1 MNLLFAFYGAPYP
14 MSKALGVAA
23 LTVGVEKS
31 SRDGVYFAMWFILTA
46 ICAVGVSFYLRYL
59 VALCKECR
67 FTRIRYLVRLEPKAH
82 EGLMSE
88 VARGETISR
97 RAA

>member
-1 MNLLFAFYGAPYP
+1 
-14 MSKALGVAA
+14 
-23 LTVGVEKS
+23 
-31 SRDGVYFAMWFILTA
+31 MWFILTA

-59 VALCKECR
+59 VALCKEFR
-67 FTRIRYLVRLEPKAH
+67 FTRICYLVCMEPKAH

-88 VARGETISR
+88 AAHGETVSR

>member
-1 MNLLFAFYGAPYP
+1 
-14 MSKALGVAA
+14 
-23 LTVGVEKS
+23 
-31 SRDGVYFAMWFILTA
+31 MWFILTA

-67 FTRIRYLVRLEPKAH
+67 FTRICYLVRLEPKAH

-88 VARGETISR
+88 ALHRETISR

>member
-1 MNLLFAFYGAPYP
+1 
-14 MSKALGVAA
+14 
-23 LTVGVEKS
+23 
-31 SRDGVYFAMWFILTA
+31 MWFILTA

-67 FTRIRYLVRLEPKAH
+67 VTRVCYLIRMEPKGH

-88 VARGETISR
+88 AGRGETISR

>member
-1 MNLLFAFYGAPYP
+1 
-14 MSKALGVAA
+14 MS
-23 LTVGVEKS
+23 
-31 SRDGVYFAMWFILTA
+31 FILTA
-46 ICAVGVSFYLRYL
+46 ICAAGVSFYLRFL

-67 FTRIRYLVRLEPKAH
+67 FARICYLVRLEPEAH

-88 VARGETISR
+88 TVRGKTIFR

>member
-1 MNLLFAFYGAPYP
+1 M
-14 MSKALGVAA
+14 
-23 LTVGVEKS
+23 E
-31 SRDGVYFAMWFILTA
+31 FILTA
-46 ICAVGVSFYLRYL
+46 ICAGGISFYLRYL

-67 FTRIRYLVRLEPKAH
+67 CTRIRYLVRLEPKAH

-88 VARGETISR
+88 VVSGETISR

>member
-1 MNLLFAFYGAPYP
+1 
-14 MSKALGVAA
+14 
-23 LTVGVEKS
+23 
-31 SRDGVYFAMWFILTA
+31 MWFIMTA
-46 ICAVGVSFYLRYL
+46 ICTVGVSFYLRFL

-67 FTRIRYLVRLEPKAH
+67 FTRICYLVRLEPKAD

-88 VARGETISR
+88 SVRGERISR

>member
-1 MNLLFAFYGAPYP
+1 
-14 MSKALGVAA
+14 
-23 LTVGVEKS
+23 
-31 SRDGVYFAMWFILTA
+31 MWFILTA

-67 FTRIRYLVRLEPKAH
+67 LTRIRYLLRLEPKAH

-88 VARGETISR
+88 AVRGETVSR

>member
-1 MNLLFAFYGAPYP
+1 
-14 MSKALGVAA
+14 
-23 LTVGVEKS
+23 
-31 SRDGVYFAMWFILTA
+31 MWFILTA

-67 FTRIRYLVRLEPKAH
+67 FTRICYLVRLEPKAH
-82 EGLMSE
+82 QGSMSDA
-88 VARGETISR
+88 VSGEAISR